1 MLLAMKRISAR
12 RLADL
17 AILEPLRRADYRSDR
32 RTFNNRA
39 IGFCY
44 SLQKKRIAERNFS
57 MSITVSLHGPSGRV
71 LGIPM
76 IGILGATS

>member
-1 MLLAMKRISAR
+1 MLLAMKRICAR

-17 AILEPLRRADYRSDR
+17 AVLESVRLADYRSER
-32 RTFNNRA
+32 GTFNNRA
-39 IGFCY
+39 IGSHY
-44 SLQKKRIAERNFS
+44 SLQKKRIAERNFP

-76 IGILGATS
+76 MGILGAMS

>member
-1 MLLAMKRISAR
+1 MLLAMKGMGVR

-17 AILEPLRRADYRSDR
+17 ADLESVHRVDYRSNR

-39 IGFCY
+39 TGFYY
-44 SLQKKRIAERNFS
+44 SLQKKRIAERNFP
-57 MSITVSLHGPSGRV
+57 MSITVSLQGPSGRG

-76 IGILGATS
+76 MGILGATS